1 MSGPKVYRIATV
13 EEILDYCRG
22 LLAQLDAAV
31 ASWRGKVGRLGLA
44 GEAEIAAMLQRRD
57 AIRALATMQG
67 EQYLLLYKQVPS
79 EIAFLAEDID
89 KRIAA
94 AAEKKAQE
102 HTTRRRL
109 ASTASTLAAA
119 LARSGASVPS
129 ELQAAL
135 SAARDGARDGVEAA
149 ERALSQGFA
158 LLAPAGEDPAFGA
171 RQREIARRLG
181 EGEETRTL
189 ADWLQGQPP
198 ADDARGQELDRHI
211 AELEAREGEPAA
223 RPYAERAQRLAAEAS
238 PGRRQLLADSLLI
251 ELAAR
256 ASARRETEKSLS
268 TLTCLVAELEQL
280 AGGAE
285 KALIDRA
292 QDAVHR
298 QDGQAAKDLVAVVRA
313 AIDRARSA
321 AAAAA
326 RRKAVLEGLSALG
339 YEVREGME
347 TAWASNG
354 NVVLRSAERPDYGVK
369 LSGGAEGRPL
379 QVRAIGFGQPG
390 AQRDAA
396 RDRDA
401 EALWCSDFQ
410 ALKEEIAAA
419 GGSLSVDIAQ
429 PAGLIPIEIVQEAAP
444 DSRQDTGRRAP
455 LRQAKR

>member
-13 EEILDYCRG
+13 EEVLDYCRG
-22 LLAQLDAAV
+22 LLAQLDAAI
-31 ASWRGKVGRLGLA
+31 ASWRAKVGRLGLA
-44 GEAEIAAMLQRRD
+44 GEAEVAAMLRRRD
-57 AIRALATMQG
+57 AIRALATVQG
-67 EQYLLLYKQVPS
+67 EAYLVLYKQVPS

-94 AAEKKAQE
+94 ASERKAQE
-102 HTTRRRL
+102 RTTRRRV
-109 ASTASTLAAA
+109 ASTAATLAAA
-119 LARSGASVPS
+119 LAKSGASVPA

-135 SAARDGARDGVEAA
+135 SAARDGARDGIEAA

-158 LLAPAGEDPAFGA
+158 LLAPAGEEAALGA
-171 RQREIARRLG
+171 RQREIAQRLG
-181 EGEETRTL
+181 EGEESRTL
-189 ADWLQGQPP
+189 ADWLAGQPP

-211 AELEAREGEPAA
+211 AELEAHEGEAAA
-223 RPYAERAQRLAAEAS
+223 RPYAERAGRLAAEAS

-256 ASARRETEKSLS
+256 ATARREAEKSLS
-268 TLTCLVAELEQL
+268 TLTCLVAELKQL

-292 QDAVHR
+292 QDALNR
-298 QDGQAAKDLVAVVRA
+298 QDGRTAKDLVAGVRA

-321 AAAAA
+321 AAAAS

-347 TAWASNG
+347 TAWASHG
-354 NVVLRSAERPDYGVK
+354 SVVLRGAERPDYGVK

-379 QVRAIGFGQPG
+379 QVRAIGFGQSG
-390 AQRDAA
+390 AHRDIA

-410 ALKEEIAAA
+410 ALKEEMAAA

-429 PAGLIPIEIVQEAAP
+429 PAGLIPIEIVEEAAP